1 MKRLLRKAEVSSVQ
15 RDEILIYIME
25 NLKLD
30 GGNEQEPGN
39 PGHRYYRDGSGDP
52 GEARWGMVWV
62 EGTLPVENVLTHFAD
77 LDRESLWDV
86 LDYAN
91 DNFKSNK
98 DLQEWLE
105 TWFGQYA
112 DANFEDKGTDY
123 NLTFKLEGEQI
134 KLDVNFDDVTFKEEQ
149 SVDYDD

>member
-1 MKRLLRKAEVSSVQ
+1 MKRLLKKAEVSPTE
-15 RDEILIYIME
+15 RDEILTYIME

-30 GGNEQEPGN
+30 GGNEQEPGS
-39 PGHRYYRDGSGDP
+39 PAHFYYKDGSGDP
-52 GEARWGMVWV
+52 GESRWGMVWV
-62 EGTLPVENVLTHFAD
+62 EGTLPIENVLAKFTS

-112 DANFEDKGTDY
+112 DADFEDKGTDY
-123 NLTFKLEGEQI
+123 TLNFKLQGEEI
-134 KLDVNFDDVTFKEEQ
+134 KLEVNFDEVTFKEEQ
-149 SVDYDD
+149 SSGYDD